1 MPPTV
6 AFAPVQPTDG
16 DGRVGAALSHIGEA
30 TQPRSCPVIL
40 NQAADLP
47 NFPVGNRGSGYGTLR
62 QQGGTRE
69 RRGARERGRA
79 GLLPRAHDVPRLAAA
94 DYRVRAYDPIDPRNS
109 CRASHA
115 RAP

>member
-16 DGRVGAALSHIGEA
+16 DGRGGAALSHIGEA

-69 RRGARERGRA
+69 RRGARPGCRGGSPAGSAGCGGGDRRRA
-79 GLLPRAHDVPRLAAA
+79 GKSGPVVGC
-94 DYRVRAYDPIDPRNS
+94 RVW
-109 CRASHA
+109 
-115 RAP
+115 

>member
-69 RRGARERGRA
+69 RRGPRPGCRGGSPAGRA
-79 GLLPRAHDVPRLAAA
+79 GGGGGGRRRARQPGPGAG
-94 DYRVRAYDPIDPRNS
+94 
-109 CRASHA
+109 
-115 RAP
+115 